1 MKINKQFL
9 NMIKEMIQEE
19 LSNRE
24 PLLESPVPTKGRLLV
39 EGKINRIIKEVKDG
53 SA

>member
-24 PLLESPVPTKGRLLV
+24 PLLESPVPTKGSLLI
-39 EGKINRIIKEVKDG
+39 EGKISRINKKVKQG
-53 SA
+53 SS